1 MVVFAFQ
8 AANPALHLTVISL
21 RSIASGE
28 LFVMNSRP
36 NGEFNNMDVNRKI
49 VKRLK
54 LNEDI
59 DDGYVQ
65 MDMAE
70 LISIM
75 WEITQDAWSFMKGQN
90 AEQRLQRDVA
100 IVTGRTS

>member
-1 MVVFAFQ
+1 
-8 AANPALHLTVISL
+8 
-21 RSIASGE
+21 
-28 LFVMNSRP
+28 MNSRS
-36 NGEFNNMDVNRKI
+36 NGRFNNMDLNRKI

-59 DDGYVQ
+59 DDEYVQ

-75 WEITQDAWSFMKGQN
+75 WE
-90 AEQRLQRDVA
+90 
-100 IVTGRTS
+100 